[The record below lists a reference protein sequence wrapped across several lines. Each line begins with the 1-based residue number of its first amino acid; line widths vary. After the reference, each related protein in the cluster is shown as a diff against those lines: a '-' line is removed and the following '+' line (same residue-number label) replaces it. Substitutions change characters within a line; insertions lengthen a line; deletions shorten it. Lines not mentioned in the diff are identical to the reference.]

1 MPNTNSNSY
10 TFAYAAALTLIVAV
24 ALAAAATGLKPIQ
37 QQAIDL
43 DKKRS
48 ILNAVTNLSD
58 KNQILKEYAEKVTE
72 VVIDEQGNVVEGVK
86 AFDLALKKEYKKP
99 EAERKLPLYI
109 YNSPEGKKYIVPMHG
124 AGLWDE
130 IWGYLALDQDLNT
143 IKGASFD
150 HKGETPGLGAEITT
164 ENFQGQFEG
173 KKLAE
178 GADYKFKVIKGIN
191 PGTKSN
197 PYEVD
202 GISGATITGDG
213 VNTMIEKS
221 FVSYNNYF
229 NKMRTNPAANTP
241 TQTQQENNNS
251 TPETQNTEGN

>member
-10 TFAYAAALTLIVAV
+10 TFIYASVLTLMVAV

-48 ILNAVTNLSD
+48 ILNAVATFSD

-72 VVIDEQGNVVEGVK
+72 VVIDKQGNEVQGAK
-86 AFDLALKKEYKKP
+86 AFDLVLKKEFKKP
-99 EAERKLPLYI
+99 DAERKLPLYV

-130 IWGYLALDQDLNT
+130 IWGYVALDEDMNT
-143 IKGASFD
+143 IKGTSFD
-150 HKGETPGLGAEITT
+150 HKGETPGLGAEINQPWFKTQ
-164 ENFQGQFEG
+164 FQGKQLSDAGVFKLDIIKG
-173 KKLAE
+173 K
-178 GADYKFKVIKGIN
+178 GADPNNKFQ
-191 PGTKSN
+191 
-197 PYEVD
+197 VD

-213 VNTMIEKS
+213 VNAMMQKS
-221 FVSYNNYF
+221 FESYKPYF
-229 NKMRTNPAANTP
+229 ERIKSAAKQPEQPVTHP
-241 TQTQQENNNS
+241 PSSTEEQTQ
-251 TPETQNTEGN
+251 EGGE